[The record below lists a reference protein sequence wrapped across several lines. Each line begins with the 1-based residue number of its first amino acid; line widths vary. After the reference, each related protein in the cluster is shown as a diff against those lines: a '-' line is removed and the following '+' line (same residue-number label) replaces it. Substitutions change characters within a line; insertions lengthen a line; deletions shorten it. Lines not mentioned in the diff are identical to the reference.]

1 MTDEFERKGTV
12 KAPGL
17 AKDAFKKG
25 IDAVPGSETL
35 GEITLEDFSD
45 VDLSHPDSVG
55 EVLVNQGLIDR
66 HQLFNAL
73 NRSYSTGASLIDAV
87 IALGYLVEADI
98 ERIFGKRKTK

>member
-1 MTDEFERKGTV
+1 MKDEFERQGTV

-25 IDAVPGSETL
+25 VKADPDAEAV
-35 GEITLEDFSD
+35 GEITLEDISD
-45 VDLSHPDSVG
+45 IDMAHPDSVG

-73 NRSYSTGASLIDAV
+73 NKSYSTGTPLIDAV
-87 IALGYLVEADI
+87 IELGYLKEADI
-98 ERIFGKRKTK
+98 ERIFGKQKK